1 VSIYL
6 KTGRVKSEWTDYNG
20 HMNLAFY
27 IHLFDS
33 AWEVLLQKF
42 NIGEDAAKIE
52 KRTTF
57 AVESH
62 TTYDMEVKVGDE
74 VDINLLFIDFD
85 KKRIVYKL
93 EMIHKSEKYLAATTE
108 VCSLYVDLNSRKV
121 TEFEESKS
129 SLIKN
134 FIEDNK
140 NNFKPGNLHLFNKL
154 KKQYN

>member
-1 VSIYL
+1 MSIYL

-140 NNFKPGNLHLFNKL
+140 NNFKPGNLHLINKL
-154 KKQYN
+154 KK

>member
-1 VSIYL
+1 MSIYL

-93 EMIHKSEKYLAATTE
+93 EMINKSEKYLAATTE

-129 SLIKN
+129 NLIKN

-140 NNFKPGNLHLFNKL
+140 NNFKPGNLHLINKL
-154 KKQYN
+154 KK

>member
-27 IHLFDS
+27 IHLFDAS
-33 AWEVLLQKF
+33 WEVLLQKF
-42 NIGEDAAKIE
+42 NIGEDSAKIE

-74 VDINLLFIDFD
+74 VDMNLLFIDFD

-93 EMIHKSEKYLAATTE
+93 EMIHKVEKYLAATTE
-108 VCSLYVDLNSRKV
+108 VCSLYVDLDTRRV
-121 TEFEESKS
+121 TEFEDSKRK
-129 SLIKN
+129 LIN
-134 FIEDNK
+134 EFIDNHK
-140 NNFKPGNLHLFNKL
+140 DQFNPGDLHLVGKL
-154 KKQYN
+154 KK

>member
-1 VSIYL
+1 MSIYL

-129 SLIKN
+129 NLIKN
-134 FIEDNK
+134 FIEENK
-140 NNFKPGNLHLFNKL
+140 NNFKPGNLHLINKL
-154 KKQYN
+154 KK

>member
-1 VSIYL
+1 MSIYL

-129 SLIKN
+129 NLIKN

-140 NNFKPGNLHLFNKL
+140 SNFNPGNLHLINKL
-154 KKQYN
+154 KKQFN

>member
-1 VSIYL
+1 MSIYL

-93 EMIHKSEKYLAATTE
+93 EMIHKIEKYLAATTE

-129 SLIKN
+129 NLIKN

-140 NNFKPGNLHLFNKL
+140 NNFKPGNLHLINKL
-154 KKQYN
+154 KK

>member
-1 VSIYL
+1 MSIYL

-93 EMIHKSEKYLAATTE
+93 EMTHKSEKYLAATTE

-140 NNFKPGNLHLFNKL
+140 NNFKPGNLHLINKL
-154 KKQYN
+154 KK

>member
-1 VSIYL
+1 MSIYL

-129 SLIKN
+129 NLIKN

-140 NNFKPGNLHLFNKL
+140 NNFKPGNLHLINKL
-154 KKQYN
+154 KK

>member
-62 TTYDMEVKVGDE
+62 TTYDMEFKVGDE

-121 TEFEESKS
+121 TEFEESKN

-140 NNFKPGNLHLFNKL
+140 NNFKPGNLHLINKL
-154 KKQYN
+154 KK

>member
-1 VSIYL
+1 MSIYL
-6 KTGRVKSEWTDYNG
+6 KTGKVLPEWTDYNG

-33 AWEVLLQKF
+33 SWEVLLEKF
-42 NIGEDAAKIE
+42 NIGEDSAKNE

-74 VDINLLFIDFD
+74 VDLSLIFLDFD
-85 KKRIVYKL
+85 KKRLIYKL
-93 EMIHKSEKYLAATTE
+93 QMNHKEKKYLAATTE

-121 TEFEESKS
+121 TEFEKEKK
-129 SLIKN
+129 LIIEK
-134 FIEDNK
+134 FITENRNK
-140 NNFKPGNLHLFNKL
+140 FNSGKLTLIDKL
-154 KKQYN
+154 KK

>member
-1 VSIYL
+1 MSIYL
-6 KTGRVKSEWTDYNG
+6 KTGRVKAEWTDYNG

-121 TEFEESKS
+121 TEFEESKN

-140 NNFKPGNLHLFNKL
+140 NNFKPGNLHLINKL
-154 KKQYN
+154 KK

>member
-1 VSIYL
+1 MSIYL

-129 SLIKN
+129 NLIKN
-134 FIEDNK
+134 FIENNK
-140 NNFKPGNLHLFNKL
+140 NNFKPGNLHLINKL
-154 KKQYN
+154 KK

>member
-27 IHLFDS
+27 IHLFDAS
-33 AWEVLLQKF
+33 WEVLLQKF
-42 NIGEDAAKIE
+42 NIGEDSAKIE

-74 VDINLLFIDFD
+74 VDMNLLFIDFD

-93 EMIHKSEKYLAATTE
+93 EMIHKVEKYLAATTE
-108 VCSLYVDLNSRKV
+108 VCSLYVDLDTRRV
-121 TEFEESKS
+121 TEFEDSKRK
-129 SLIKN
+129 LIN
-134 FIEDNK
+134 EFIDNHK
-140 NNFKPGNLHLFNKL
+140 DQFNPGDLHIVGKL
-154 KKQYN
+154 KK

>member
-1 VSIYL
+1 MTIKISTEKI
-6 KTGRVKSEWTDYNG
+6 KKEWTDYNG

-140 NNFKPGNLHLFNKL
+140 NNFKPGNLHLINKL
-154 KKQYN
+154 KK

>member
-1 VSIYL
+1 MSIYL

-134 FIEDNK
+134 FIVDNK
-140 NNFKPGNLHLFNKL
+140 NNFKPGNLHLINKL
-154 KKQYN
+154 KK

>member
-1 VSIYL
+1 MSIYL
-6 KTGRVKSEWTDYNG
+6 TTKKIIKDWTDYNG
-20 HMNLAFY
+20 HMNVAYYVL
-27 IHLFDS
+27 IFDLYGAEFLMTKFEMGEHS
-33 AWEVLLQKF
+33 AK
-42 NIGEDAAKIE
+42 
-52 KRTTF
+52 TTKKSTMV
-57 AVESH
+57 VESH
-62 TTYDMEVKVGDE
+62 ITYNQEVKEGDE

-129 SLIKN
+129 SLITN

-140 NNFKPGNLHLFNKL
+140 NNFKPGNLHLINKL
-154 KKQYN
+154 KK

>member
-1 VSIYL
+1 VPIYL
-6 KTGRVKSEWTDYNG
+6 KTGKVLPEWTDYNG

-33 AWEVLLQKF
+33 SWEVLLEKF
-42 NIGEDAAKIE
+42 NIGENSAKNE

-93 EMIHKSEKYLAATTE
+93 EMTHKTEKYLAATTE
-108 VCSLYVDLNSRKV
+108 VCSLYVDLNFRKV

-140 NNFKPGNLHLFNKL
+140 NNFNPGDLHLIKKL
-154 KKQYN
+154 KK

>member
-1 VSIYL
+1 MSIYL

-93 EMIHKSEKYLAATTE
+93 EMIHKSKKYLAATTE

-140 NNFKPGNLHLFNKL
+140 NNFKPGNLHLINKL
-154 KKQYN
+154 KK